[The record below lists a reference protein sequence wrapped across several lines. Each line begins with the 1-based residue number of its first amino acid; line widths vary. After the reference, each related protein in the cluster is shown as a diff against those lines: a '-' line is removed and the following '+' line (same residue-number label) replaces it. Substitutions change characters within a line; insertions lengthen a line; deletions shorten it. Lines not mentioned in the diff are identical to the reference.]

1 MFYVNKYVRKNLII
15 VPMNVK
21 GFAENV
27 PQKINIK
34 FVYNCVNE
42 CFNVGIIVIKIVN
55 NYVMKY
61 AFLVLKLLQ

>member
-1 MFYVNKYVRKNLII
+1 
-15 VPMNVK
+15 MNVK

-27 PQKINIK
+27 PQKINTK

-42 CFNVGIIVIKIVN
+42 CFNVDIIVIKIVN

-61 AFLVLKLLQ
+61 AILVLKLLQ